1 MHHDI
6 QKVFSYHNF
15 YLFFPRCKRK
25 GFKLFQL
32 LELFKKKVLMH
43 RPSIKLVPESAHV
56 YNYSCA
62 RVDIFKIR
70 NLANN
75 ETSFG
80 I

>member
-1 MHHDI
+1 MG
-6 QKVFSYHNF
+6 
-15 YLFFPRCKRK
+15 
-25 GFKLFQL
+25 GFKAR
-32 LELFKKKVLMH
+32 KAVLNSH
-43 RPSIKLVPESAHV
+43 FYSFHAQSVIRARFFIDKLPD
-56 YNYSCA
+56 SCA